1 MTLVSRYIRREIL
14 ASFGFVLIGFLAL
27 FAFFDLV
34 NELDEIG
41 RGGYQ
46 LQHALAFIALG
57 MPSRV
62 YDLMPVAA
70 LIGAIYALAQFAS
83 HSEFT
88 VMRAAGMGRRQAMGA
103 VAGVGA
109 WLALCTAIVGEVVTP
124 PAEKLAQTVR
134 LGAMGATVSTGFRSG
149 LWVKDTTK
157 DASGG
162 IQRMRFVNVGEL
174 LPDTTLRSVRIFE
187 FDRDFRLVE
196 LAKASSGRFVPPDS
210 WDLEDV
216 ELTRFTPVRVADD
229 TVALNAN
236 REVLQKRIWSTEL
249 TPDIVG
255 VLMLAP
261 ERMSAWNLV
270 QYVNHLRDNRQSTER
285 YEIALWTKIVY
296 PLAVIVMM
304 MLALPFAYLQ
314 TRAGG
319 IGFKVFAG
327 IMLGVTFHFM
337 NGLFSHLGLLHTWPA
352 WMTASIPSA
361 VALVCA
367 LGMLAWVDRAR

>member
-1 MTLVSRYIRREIL
+1 MNLITAYIRREIL
-14 ASFGFVLIGFLAL
+14 GSFGFVLVGFLAL

-46 LQHALAFIALG
+46 IQHALIFILLG
-57 MPSRV
+57 MPSRI

-70 LIGAIYALAQFAS
+70 LIGSIYALAQFAS

-88 VMRAAGMGRRQAMGA
+88 VMRAAGMSRRHALMA
-103 VAGVGA
+103 VVSVGG
-109 WLALCTAIVGEVVTP
+109 WLALGTLLVGEVLTP

-134 LGAMGATVSTGFRSG
+134 LGAMGSTVATGFRSG
-149 LWVKDTTK
+149 LWIKDTVK
-157 DASGG
+157 NAEGAVE
-162 IQRMRFVNVGEL
+162 RLRFVNVGEL
-174 LPDTTLRSVRIFE
+174 LPDTTLKSIRIFE
-187 FDRDFRLVE
+187 FDRDFRLLE
-196 LAKASSGRFVPPDS
+196 LANAATGRFTAPDA
-210 WDLEDV
+210 WELDQV
-216 ELTRFTPVRVADD
+216 ELTRFTPMRVADD

-236 REVLQKRIWSTEL
+236 RELLPKRSWSTEL

-270 QYVNHLRDNRQSTER
+270 QYVHHLRDNRQSTDR

-296 PLAVIVMM
+296 PLAVVVMM
-304 MLALPFAYLQ
+304 VLALPFGYLQ

-319 IGFKVFAG
+319 IGLKVFAG

-337 NGLFSHLGLLHTWPA
+337 NGLFSHLGLLNTWPA
-352 WMTASIPSA
+352 WMTASIPSL

-367 LGMLAWVDRAR
+367 LSMLAWVDRAR